1 MPRKRGRPVSIES
14 DDPTIVRRRE
24 KTLERTRRYHARK
37 RAARDEAIRSSQA
50 QVEQIERV
58 VTLPSIQEDEE
69 AATTLLA
76 LAVRRPQ
83 GVDLDDDSAGSA
95 PERSYEADEHGM
107 GSPAQL
113 SPIPSPS
120 WCRRLGED
128 AASRPLHSTSRPD
141 HATGPVVEGFFRRYR
156 EKPRTTSHSSRSIT
170 SSYSSDPDATEP
182 PLPSNVSPSHQR
194 AVDSPLAPGLALRF
208 ASAPASRCTATY
220 TDTMDEGGGPGIEDS
235 ALGEEDS
242 EPGNESNAFGHE
254 DHETVDEIDPAGQHD
269 DEPGALAD
277 DEESLMSFASERG
290 VTTRWKLRASR
301 QCRSY
306 SSSY

>member
-120 WCRRLGED
+120 WCRRLDED
-128 AASRPLHSTSRPD
+128 SASRPLHSTSRPD

-220 TDTMDEGGGPGIEDS
+220 TDTMGNDVDDIADRHERWATAPEDPEPSEGEG
-235 ALGEEDS
+235 
-242 EPGNESNAFGHE
+242 
-254 DHETVDEIDPAGQHD
+254 
-269 DEPGALAD
+269 
-277 DEESLMSFASERG
+277 M
-290 VTTRWKLRASR
+290 
-301 QCRSY
+301 
-306 SSSY
+306 

>member
-113 SPIPSPS
+113 SPIPSP
-120 WCRRLGED
+120 
-128 AASRPLHSTSRPD
+128 TSLLLD
-141 HATGPVVEGFFRRYR
+141 DGGN
-156 EKPRTTSHSSRSIT
+156 IG
-170 SSYSSDPDATEP
+170 SYSFTSGSAEEE
-182 PLPSNVSPSHQR
+182 
-194 AVDSPLAPGLALRF
+194 G
-208 ASAPASRCTATY
+208 APADLDSGVSYADNLRI
-220 TDTMDEGGGPGIEDS
+220 DEGGGPGIEDS

-242 EPGNESNAFGHE
+242 EPGNESHAFGHE

-277 DEESLMSFASERG
+277 DEESLMSFASER
-290 VTTRWKLRASR
+290 
-301 QCRSY
+301 
-306 SSSY
+306 